1 MNGKLNKNIGFSLLP
16 FAFLFLFEPNYT
28 VLDVLPDFIGYLIIC
43 AAIINL
49 ADIDHH
55 VRNAFEGFRKAALI
69 SGLRYIAIYFLHTV
83 FTDSHQ
89 TLGLLL
95 FVFVFAVFEIIV
107 LVPSYKNLL
116 EGILNLGMMHDGS
129 SMYQKKFKLYKK
141 YDKRTQKTVT
151 YKREQRKNHTE
162 KYYSYT
168 VFFVVLLRLA
178 CTLPEFTTLIANSSY
193 EFVKL
198 LRWFGIILVVP
209 FGVAWLVKNFLYFS
223 KIRKDTIF
231 ISNISKVYLEKA
243 RENSELYT
251 YRRLSTGLYL
261 VLVAVVLS
269 LDFYSGFSNLIP
281 DFMFYA
287 TLILGCVF
295 LKEFTKKWIS
305 VTVVSSVGIVS
316 SALAHFSAESFH
328 SVFYPAAIRKN
339 LQAYY
344 AYYTMFGFH
353 VADAVVLIITIILVL
368 LLLWDIYKLNSEYC
382 FAVDKKTRRQESR
395 PYLLGAVPTALGSAL
410 AAAGNVFYVWA
421 QPFRFYDGWYF
432 AYSTMISVASSLIL
446 VFILTYF
453 IGYLINTAK
462 FRFRLYL

>member
-28 VLDVLPDFIGYLIIC
+28 VLDILPDFVGYLIIC

-55 VRNAFEGFRKAALI
+55 IRSAFEGFRKAALI

-107 LVPSYKNLL
+107 LVPSYKNFL

-129 SMYQKKFKLYKK
+129 SMYQKKYKLYKK
-141 YDKRTQKTVT
+141 YDKESKKTVT
-151 YKREQRKNHTE
+151 YKREPRKNHTE

-168 VFFVVLLRLA
+168 VLFVVLLRLA

-193 EFVKL
+193 EFIKL
-198 LRWFGIILVVP
+198 LRWFGLLLVIP
-209 FGVAWLVKNFLYFS
+209 FGITWLVKSFVYFS
-223 KIRKDTIF
+223 KIRKDKIF
-231 ISNISKVYLEKA
+231 ISNVSEVYLEKA
-243 RENSELYT
+243 RENPELYT

-269 LDFYSGFSNLIP
+269 LDFYSGFSNLVP
-281 DFMFYA
+281 DFLFYA
-287 TLILGCVF
+287 TLIIGCAF
-295 LKEFTKKWIS
+295 LKNFSKKWSI
-305 VTVVSSVGIVS
+305 VTVASSLGIVS
-316 SALAHFSAESFH
+316 SALAHFSAEAFH

-339 LQAYY
+339 LKAYY

-353 VADAVVLIITIILVL
+353 IADAVMLIITIALVL
-368 LLLWDIYKLNSEYC
+368 LLLWDVYKLNSEYR
-382 FAVDKKTRRQESR
+382 FAADKKSRKQESR
-395 PYLLGAVPTALGSAL
+395 PYLLGAIPASLAAVL

-453 IGYLINTAK
+453 IAYIINTAK